1 MKKNVKFKEIL
12 RLYLNLVDGKWVD
25 ELEDAPDEVK
35 KTYEKYL
42 KWKEKYEN
50 FG

>member
-1 MKKNVKFKEIL
+1 MKKNVKFKESL
-12 RLYLNLVDGKWVD
+12 RLYLNLVDGKWVY